1 MTFQEKKKYGDS
13 KKKSGFQETGERETG
28 MNRWSSG
35 ELLGTKA
42 ILYDIVM
49 VDTCHYIFVQAYR
62 TEQQKERTLI

>member
-1 MTFQEKKKYGDS
+1 
-13 KKKSGFQETGERETG
+13 

-35 ELLGTKA
+35 ELLVTKA